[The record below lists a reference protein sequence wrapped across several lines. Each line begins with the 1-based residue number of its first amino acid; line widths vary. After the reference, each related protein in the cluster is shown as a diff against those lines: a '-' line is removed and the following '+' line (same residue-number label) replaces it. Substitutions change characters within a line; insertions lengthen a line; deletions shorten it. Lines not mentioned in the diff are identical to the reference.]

1 MHDYIRRLYRSL
13 LRSRGKMQKDLSD
26 NACHCILLKLNTGE
40 KNTMSPVMRTTRTDK
55 SERANDWPKFQLTW
69 LKYCSF
75 KVLAER
81 LERNAKTINVLQWP
95 PTTSRDPQSKGR
107 VQVVVIWRHSICSLF
122 VCQYAPAAA
131 TKSWTARAS
140 RGGFTFRRWA
150 KGTPCWNWQGSPEEV
165 APLVTFHISESSGR
179 SVVSKQLQTI
189 VWTTHEQAY
198 LYIIDNDQICILSY
212 YYPCSDMS
220 RL

>member
-1 MHDYIRRLYRSL
+1 
-13 LRSRGKMQKDLSD
+13 MQKDLSD
-26 NACHCILLKLNTGE
+26 NACHCILLKLNTG
-40 KNTMSPVMRTTRTDK
+40 KKIQRVLS
-55 SERANDWPKFQLTW
+55 SEPQELTKAPKFQLTWQW

-95 PTTSRDPQSKGR
+95 PTTSRDPQSTGR

-165 APLVTFHISESSGR
+165 APLVTFHISESSFKL
-179 SVVSKQLQTI
+179 VFEQH
-189 VWTTHEQAY
+189 TTK
-198 LYIIDNDQICILSY
+198 LIYI
-212 YYPCSDMS
+212 
-220 RL
+220 